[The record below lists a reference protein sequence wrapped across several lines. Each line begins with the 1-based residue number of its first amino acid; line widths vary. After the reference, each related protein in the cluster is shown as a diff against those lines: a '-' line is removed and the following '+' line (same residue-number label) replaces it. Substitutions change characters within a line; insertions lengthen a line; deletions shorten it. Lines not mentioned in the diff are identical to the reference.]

1 MKKKREFQSSELVK
15 SFAKIYG
22 FEDKLLA
29 FEIKDFLQ
37 EYLNDALFQEIG
49 DVNLDKKILSIKI
62 KSPLLKNDFR
72 MRKTFFLNKF
82 KEKFGEE
89 NISDLQILY
98 SPYRPFPV
106 HEYPNPLRESGRKK
120 EADSSKNT

>member
-15 SFAKIYG
+15 SFARIYG
-22 FEDKLLA
+22 FEEKLLA
-29 FEIKDFLQ
+29 FEVKDFLN
-37 EYLNDALFQEIG
+37 EYLNDALFSEIES
-49 DVNLDKKILSIKI
+49 VNLNKKILEIKI

-89 NISDLQILY
+89 NFTDLLIL
-98 SPYRPFPV
+98 
-106 HEYPNPLRESGRKK
+106 
-120 EADSSKNT
+120 

>member
-1 MKKKREFQSSELVK
+1 MKKKREVQSSELVK

-89 NISDLQILY
+89 NISDLQIL
-98 SPYRPFPV
+98 
-106 HEYPNPLRESGRKK
+106 
-120 EADSSKNT
+120 

>member
-1 MKKKREFQSSELVK
+1 MKKKKREFQSSELVK
-15 SFAKIYG
+15 SFARIYG

-37 EYLNDALFQEIG
+37 EYLNDALFNEIES
-49 DVNLDKKILSIKI
+49 VNLNKKILEIRI
-62 KSPLLKNDFR
+62 NSPLLKNDFR

-89 NISDLQILY
+89 NISDLQI
-98 SPYRPFPV
+98 S
-106 HEYPNPLRESGRKK
+106 
-120 EADSSKNT
+120 